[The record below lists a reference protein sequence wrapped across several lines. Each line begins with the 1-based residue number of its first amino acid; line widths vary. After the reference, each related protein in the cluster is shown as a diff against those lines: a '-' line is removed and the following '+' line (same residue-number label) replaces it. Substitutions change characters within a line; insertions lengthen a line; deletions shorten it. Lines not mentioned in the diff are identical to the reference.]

1 MIPKDLLIFGA
12 GTHARKLAKALQSEG
27 SRVHAF
33 LSSRPTPS
41 GEVDGIPSHTFASL
55 PKELRSI
62 GPIACGVF
70 NREDAYQVLADL
82 LSVNGFDQICWP
94 WDYYPGLH
102 QRLGWCYWL
111 DEDPRDL
118 QSWRQ
123 DSGYQ
128 EVMALL
134 ADDESRSVIE
144 RIIAFRSGS
153 DLAFSAFKSEEQ
165 QYFNHLTLHA
175 LPKDRPI
182 RYLDL
187 GAYNGDT
194 LEHLCTKALVGTAI
208 LLEPDPSNFRELVV
222 NSSRLVA
229 RYPDLQPHI
238 LPLGAG
244 SEFGFIRLEAG
255 GEASSLHSRNHSH
268 SEDSYWV
275 TVTPLDD
282 VLPVEHVDFVKIDVE
297 GHDREALLGMKGILN
312 RSTPVVAV
320 SLYHR
325 PRDFVDLTLQLKN
338 TLHHLPYMYYVRQ
351 HLYNS
356 FETVLYAV
364 PAHG

>member
-1 MIPKDLLIFGA
+1 MIAKDLLIFGA
-12 GTHARKLAKALQSEG
+12 GSHARKLANALQSEG
-27 SRVHAF
+27 SKVHAF

-41 GEVDGIPSHTFASL
+41 GDVDKIPTHTFASL
-55 PKELRSI
+55 PTELRGI

-70 NREDAYQVLADL
+70 NREDAYQGLADL
-82 LSVNGFDQICWP
+82 LSDNGFDQILWP
-94 WDYYPGLH
+94 WDYYPVLS
-102 QRLGWCYWL
+102 QKLGWCYWL

-118 QSWRQ
+118 QSWQQ
-123 DSGYQ
+123 DQSYQ
-128 EVMALL
+128 EVMELL

-153 DLAFSAFKSEEQ
+153 DLAFSAFQSEEQ

-182 RYLDL
+182 SYLDV
-187 GAYNGDT
+187 GAFNGDT
-194 LEHLCTKALVGTAI
+194 LEALCAKALVGTAI

-222 NSSRLVA
+222 NSRRLVD
-229 RYPDLQPHI
+229 RYPVLQPHN

-244 SEFGFIRLEAG
+244 SESGFIRLEAG
-255 GEASSLHSRNHSH
+255 GEASSLHSRSLGQ

-275 TVTPLDD
+275 TVSPLDD
-282 VLPVEHVDFVKIDVE
+282 VLPVEQIDFVKIDVE
-297 GHDREALLGMKGILN
+297 GHDREAIMGMKGILN

-325 PRDFVDLTLQLKN
+325 PRDFVDLTLHLRD
-338 TLHHLPYMYYVRQ
+338 TLHAMPYMYYVRQ

-364 PAHG
+364 PDHG